1 MNREEILS
9 HVDHTLLKP
18 EATWPQIQ
26 TLCDEAIANHTAS
39 VCINT
44 CYVKQA
50 VEYMAGRIPVCC
62 VVGFPLGAMDTAS
75 KAFEAKTAIEN
86 GAAEVDMVINIGRLK
101 NGEYDAV
108 REDIRAVKQAVGD
121 KVLKVIIETCLLTE
135 AEKIRLCEI
144 VSQSGADYIKT
155 STGFAGGGAT
165 RADVALLVIA
175 GEPSQ
180 EDLQWA
186 QQLKEQNTPFLV
198 VQTKGDLAAPAQL
211 PADLAERAV
220 AVSAATG
227 DGIEAL
233 RAALTA
239 LVPEDFGRQDLTRG
253 LCSAGDVVLLVMPQD
268 IQAPKG
274 RLILPQVRTIR
285 HLLDLKCTVVSTTAD
300 GLDGA
305 LAALSAPPK
314 LIITDSQCFPLVAA
328 KKPEKSLLTSFS
340 ILMAA
345 DKGDIDA
352 FAQGAKAIGTL
363 NQDSRVL
370 IAEGCTHAPLEE
382 DIGRVKIPNLLRKRV
397 GQGLQVDVVAGN
409 DFPHDL
415 TGYDLVIHCGGC
427 MFNRA
432 YVLSRLTQAQRQGV
446 PMTNYGV
453 AIAYLT
459 GILEQVSW

>member
-1 MNREEILS
+1 MSGLQETPAAQRLHIALYGRRNAGKSSLINALTGQQVALVSPVAGTTADPVKKAMELHPIGPVLFIDTAGYDDEGELGQLR
-9 HVDHTLLKP
+9 V
-18 EATWPQIQ
+18 EATRD
-26 TLCDEAIANHTAS
+26 TL
-39 VCINT
+39 
-44 CYVKQA
+44 Q
-50 VEYMAGRIPVCC
+50 
-62 VVGFPLGAMDTAS
+62 
-75 KAFEAKTAIEN
+75 
-86 GAAEVDMVINIGRLK
+86 
-101 NGEYDAV
+101 
-108 REDIRAVKQAVGD
+108 
-121 KVLKVIIETCLLTE
+121 
-135 AEKIRLCEI
+135 
-144 VSQSGADYIKT
+144 
-155 STGFAGGGAT
+155 

-175 GEPSQ
+175 GAPSQ
-180 EDLQWA
+180 EDFQWA
-186 QQLKEQNTPFLV
+186 QQLKEQNTPFV
-198 VQTKGDLAAPAQL
+198 VAQTKGDLAAPAQL
-211 PADLAERAV
+211 PPDLAERAV

-227 DGIEAL
+227 EGIEAL

-328 KKPEKSLLTSFS
+328 KKPGESLLTSFS

-363 NQDSRVL
+363 HEHSRVL

-432 YVLSRLTQAQRQGV
+432 YVLSRLAQAQGQGV

-459 GILEQVSW
+459 GILNQVSW

>member
-1 MNREEILS
+1 MSGLQETPAAQRLHIALYGRRNAGKSSLINALTGQQVALVSPVAGTTADPVKKAMELHPIGPVLFIDTAGYDDEGELGQLR
-9 HVDHTLLKP
+9 V
-18 EATWPQIQ
+18 EATRD
-26 TLCDEAIANHTAS
+26 TL
-39 VCINT
+39 
-44 CYVKQA
+44 
-50 VEYMAGRIPVCC
+50 
-62 VVGFPLGAMDTAS
+62 
-75 KAFEAKTAIEN
+75 
-86 GAAEVDMVINIGRLK
+86 
-101 NGEYDAV
+101 
-108 REDIRAVKQAVGD
+108 
-121 KVLKVIIETCLLTE
+121 
-135 AEKIRLCEI
+135 
-144 VSQSGADYIKT
+144 
-155 STGFAGGGAT
+155 T

-180 EDLQWA
+180 EDFQWA
-186 QQLKEQNTPFLV
+186 QQIKEQNTPFLV

-211 PADLAERAV
+211 PPDLAERAV

-328 KKPEKSLLTSFS
+328 KKPGESLLTSFS

-352 FAQGAKAIGTL
+352 FAQGAKAIGAL
-363 NQDSRVL
+363 HEHSRVL

-432 YVLSRLTQAQRQGV
+432 YVLSRLAQAQGQGV

-459 GILEQVSW
+459 GILNQVSW

>member
-1 MNREEILS
+1 MSGLQETPAAQRLHIALYGRRNAGKSSLINALTGQQVALVSPVAGTTADPVKKAMELHPIGPVLFIDTAGYDDEGELGQLR
-9 HVDHTLLKP
+9 V
-18 EATWPQIQ
+18 EATRD
-26 TLCDEAIANHTAS
+26 TL
-39 VCINT
+39 
-44 CYVKQA
+44 
-50 VEYMAGRIPVCC
+50 
-62 VVGFPLGAMDTAS
+62 
-75 KAFEAKTAIEN
+75 
-86 GAAEVDMVINIGRLK
+86 
-101 NGEYDAV
+101 
-108 REDIRAVKQAVGD
+108 
-121 KVLKVIIETCLLTE
+121 
-135 AEKIRLCEI
+135 
-144 VSQSGADYIKT
+144 
-155 STGFAGGGAT
+155 T

-211 PADLAERAV
+211 PPDLAERAV

-227 DGIEAL
+227 EGIEAL

-328 KKPEKSLLTSFS
+328 KKPGESLLTSFS

-363 NQDSRVL
+363 TQDSRVL

-382 DIGRVKIPNLLRKRV
+382 DIGRVKIPRLLRRRV
-397 GQGLQVDVVAGN
+397 GQGLQVDVVAGS

-432 YVLSRLTQAQRQGV
+432 YVLSRLAQAQRQGV

>member
-1 MNREEILS
+1 MSGLQETPAAQRLHIALYGRRNAGKSSLINALTGQQVALVSPVAGTTADPVKKAMELHPIGPVLFIDTAGYDDEGELGQLR
-9 HVDHTLLKP
+9 V
-18 EATWPQIQ
+18 EATRD
-26 TLCDEAIANHTAS
+26 TL
-39 VCINT
+39 
-44 CYVKQA
+44 
-50 VEYMAGRIPVCC
+50 
-62 VVGFPLGAMDTAS
+62 
-75 KAFEAKTAIEN
+75 
-86 GAAEVDMVINIGRLK
+86 
-101 NGEYDAV
+101 
-108 REDIRAVKQAVGD
+108 
-121 KVLKVIIETCLLTE
+121 
-135 AEKIRLCEI
+135 
-144 VSQSGADYIKT
+144 
-155 STGFAGGGAT
+155 T

-175 GEPSQ
+175 GAPSQ

-211 PADLAERAV
+211 PPDLAERAV

-227 DGIEAL
+227 EGIEAL

-328 KKPEKSLLTSFS
+328 KKPEQSLLTSFS

-363 NQDSRVL
+363 HEHSRVL

-432 YVLSRLTQAQRQGV
+432 YVLSRLAQAQGQGV

-459 GILEQVSW
+459 GILNQVSW

>member
-1 MNREEILS
+1 MSGLQETPAAQRLHIALYGRRNAGKSSLINALTGQQVALVSPVAGTTADPVKKAMELHPIGPVLFIDTAGYDDEGELGQLR
-9 HVDHTLLKP
+9 V
-18 EATWPQIQ
+18 EATRD
-26 TLCDEAIANHTAS
+26 TL
-39 VCINT
+39 
-44 CYVKQA
+44 Q
-50 VEYMAGRIPVCC
+50 
-62 VVGFPLGAMDTAS
+62 
-75 KAFEAKTAIEN
+75 
-86 GAAEVDMVINIGRLK
+86 
-101 NGEYDAV
+101 
-108 REDIRAVKQAVGD
+108 
-121 KVLKVIIETCLLTE
+121 
-135 AEKIRLCEI
+135 
-144 VSQSGADYIKT
+144 
-155 STGFAGGGAT
+155 

-180 EDLQWA
+180 EDFQWA
-186 QQLKEQNTPFLV
+186 QQLKEQNTPFV
-198 VQTKGDLAAPAQL
+198 VAQTKGDLAAPAQL
-211 PADLAERAV
+211 PPDLAQRAV

-227 DGIEAL
+227 EGIEAL

-328 KKPEKSLLTSFS
+328 KKPGESLLTSFS

-363 NQDSRVL
+363 HEHSRVL

-382 DIGRVKIPNLLRKRV
+382 DIGRVKIPRLLRRRV

-432 YVLSRLTQAQRQGV
+432 YVLSRLAQAQGQGV

>member
-1 MNREEILS
+1 MSGLQETPAAQRLHIALYGRRNAGKSSLINALTGQQVALVSPVAGTTADPVKKAMELHPIGPVLFIDTAGYDDEGELGQLR
-9 HVDHTLLKP
+9 V
-18 EATWPQIQ
+18 EATRD
-26 TLCDEAIANHTAS
+26 TL
-39 VCINT
+39 
-44 CYVKQA
+44 
-50 VEYMAGRIPVCC
+50 
-62 VVGFPLGAMDTAS
+62 
-75 KAFEAKTAIEN
+75 
-86 GAAEVDMVINIGRLK
+86 
-101 NGEYDAV
+101 
-108 REDIRAVKQAVGD
+108 
-121 KVLKVIIETCLLTE
+121 
-135 AEKIRLCEI
+135 
-144 VSQSGADYIKT
+144 
-155 STGFAGGGAT
+155 T

-211 PADLAERAV
+211 PPDLAERAV

-227 DGIEAL
+227 EGIEAL

-285 HLLDLKCTVVSTTAD
+285 HLLDLKCTVVSTTNH

-328 KKPEKSLLTSFS
+328 KKPEESLLTSFS

-363 NQDSRVL
+363 TQHSRVL

-382 DIGRVKIPNLLRKRV
+382 DIGRVKIPRLLRKRV
-397 GQGLQVDVVAGN
+397 GQGLQVDVVAGS

-432 YVLSRLTQAQRQGV
+432 YVLSRLAQAQRQGV

>member
-1 MNREEILS
+1 MSGLQETPAAQRLHIALYGRRNAGKSSLINALTGQQVALVSPVAGTTADPVKKAMELHPIGPVLFIDTAGYDDEGELGQLR
-9 HVDHTLLKP
+9 V
-18 EATWPQIQ
+18 EATRD
-26 TLCDEAIANHTAS
+26 TL
-39 VCINT
+39 
-44 CYVKQA
+44 
-50 VEYMAGRIPVCC
+50 
-62 VVGFPLGAMDTAS
+62 
-75 KAFEAKTAIEN
+75 
-86 GAAEVDMVINIGRLK
+86 
-101 NGEYDAV
+101 
-108 REDIRAVKQAVGD
+108 
-121 KVLKVIIETCLLTE
+121 
-135 AEKIRLCEI
+135 
-144 VSQSGADYIKT
+144 
-155 STGFAGGGAT
+155 T

-211 PADLAERAV
+211 PPDLAERAV

-328 KKPEKSLLTSFS
+328 KKPGESLLTSFS

-363 NQDSRVL
+363 HEHSRVL

-382 DIGRVKIPNLLRKRV
+382 DIGRVKIPRLLRRRV

-432 YVLSRLTQAQRQGV
+432 YVLSRLAQAQGQGV

-453 AIAYLT
+453 AIAYVT
-459 GILEQVSW
+459 GILNQVSW

>member
-1 MNREEILS
+1 MSGLQETPAAQRLHIALYGRRNAGKSSLINALTGQQVALVSPVAGTTADPVKKAMELHPIGPVLFIDTAGYDDEGELGQLR
-9 HVDHTLLKP
+9 V
-18 EATWPQIQ
+18 EATRD
-26 TLCDEAIANHTAS
+26 TL
-39 VCINT
+39 
-44 CYVKQA
+44 Q
-50 VEYMAGRIPVCC
+50 
-62 VVGFPLGAMDTAS
+62 
-75 KAFEAKTAIEN
+75 
-86 GAAEVDMVINIGRLK
+86 
-101 NGEYDAV
+101 
-108 REDIRAVKQAVGD
+108 
-121 KVLKVIIETCLLTE
+121 
-135 AEKIRLCEI
+135 
-144 VSQSGADYIKT
+144 
-155 STGFAGGGAT
+155 

-175 GEPSQ
+175 GQPSQ
-180 EDLQWA
+180 EDLGWA
-186 QQLKEQNTPFLV
+186 QQLKAQNTPFLV
-198 VQTKGDLAAPAQL
+198 VQTKGDLAAPAKL
-211 PADLAERAV
+211 PPDLAQRAV

-227 DGIEAL
+227 EGIEAL

-285 HLLDLKCTVVSTTAD
+285 HLLDLKCTVVSTTNH
-300 GLDGA
+300 GLNGA

-328 KKPEKSLLTSFS
+328 KKPEQSLLTSFS

-363 NQDSRVL
+363 TENSRVL

-382 DIGRVKIPNLLRKRV
+382 DIGRVKIPNLLRRRV
-397 GQGLQVDVVAGN
+397 GQGLQVDVVAGS

-432 YVLSRLTQAQRQGV
+432 YVLSRLAQAQRQGV